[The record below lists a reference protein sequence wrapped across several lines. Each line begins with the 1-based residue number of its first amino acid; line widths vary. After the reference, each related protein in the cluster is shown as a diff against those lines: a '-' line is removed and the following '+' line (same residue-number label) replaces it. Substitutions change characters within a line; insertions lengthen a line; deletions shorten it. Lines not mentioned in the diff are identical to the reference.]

1 MPSIPSSHGAAER
14 RPSVPELI
22 ALPGHKAHQE
32 QELATGG
39 RQQRRWARWAVQM
52 WTVRQASKQASK
64 QHRLAAVAAAMAA
77 HTHVE
82 SVCLVNS
89 ECC

>member
-1 MPSIPSSHGAAER
+1 MNIVLRKLKVALLCYCHLSPAVMHGAAER

-32 QELATGG
+32 QEQATGG

-52 WTVRQASKQASK
+52 WTVRQASKQA
-64 QHRLAAVAAAMAA
+64 
-77 HTHVE
+77 T
-82 SVCLVNS
+82 
-89 ECC
+89 